1 MPEEKGPGPQQGRML
16 MLATTTPRTP
26 LRVVDDTDDDV
37 ALVEAIA
44 AGNASRAVVLYDRL
58 RPVVS
63 RTIRR
68 LAPRSLEHED
78 LVQQAFVEL
87 VVSLKSRPQVRSL
100 DAWAA
105 TIAART
111 VYQRLRRARL
121 EERFAVVEPET
132 DGEPGAVELARG
144 GESPHAASVRRE
156 ALRRVL
162 TLLSKLNQNRVQ
174 VFLLHDVHGFEL
186 KEIADILGITV
197 ANAQSRLVRGRGDVH
212 AALAGEPDLKAAL
225 SEEDVP

>member
-1 MPEEKGPGPQQGRML
+1 MA
-16 MLATTTPRTP
+16 ATPPPPRP
-26 LRVVDDTDDDV
+26 RLRVVDDTDDDA
-37 ALVEAIA
+37 ALIEAVA

-68 LAPRSLEHED
+68 LAPRSTEHED

-87 VVSLKSRPQVRSL
+87 VISLKSRPQVRSL
-100 DAWAA
+100 DAWAS

-111 VYQRLRRARL
+111 VYQRLRRTRL
-121 EERFAVVEPET
+121 EERFAPLQPGDADDEPV
-132 DGEPGAVELARG
+132 DVQVAAPGDNPLLT
-144 GESPHAASVRRE
+144 SLRRQ
-156 ALRRVL
+156 ALRHVERVL
-162 TLLSKLNQNRVQ
+162 EKLNPSRVQ
-174 VFLLHDVHGFEL
+174 VFVLHDVHGFEL

-212 AALAGEPDLKAAL
+212 AALEAEPEVLAAL
-225 SEEDVP
+225 REGEAP